1 MKRLLDYKL
10 IKQINST
17 AYPLILSSAVSVLM
31 GWIDQAF
38 IGHISVYAYAGVGLV
53 LSCVNS
59 LVGVL
64 GAFSLVFN
72 IYGSK
77 LSGKQEEKKLS
88 ELFSVFITICLIIGI
103 ILSVIF
109 NLFCDVILSK
119 GFGLEGR
126 ALTEASIYLKIY
138 SFSIPLNLLIF
149 IHSSVIKI
157 YKKTQY
163 LFVCGIIVNAINI
176 VLDYVL
182 VFGKFFFPELGTLGA
197 ALGTIIALI
206 VNLLIYICIIH
217 KFIHFS
223 FHIANLKQ
231 KIQNILKYSLPFIGQ
246 EAMEDIVFVVGINSI
261 VARVGVLELSTYN
274 LISQIINFFLM
285 PMFGYATANTIFVGE
300 SYAQEN
306 YKKIYKV
313 TRYSIFILALWF
325 IVLFLLLNFF
335 SGEIAGIITQSNV
348 VKSLTVIV
356 LPIALMAQLF
366 NYYLNICKSTLQCI
380 GFEKWTLLVTFV
392 TNIFTLLI
400 IFLFGKNLSYI
411 YAMMGVGY
419 LVISS
424 IYSKRLLL
432 LRHGQHGPK

>member
-182 VFGKFFFPELGTLGA
+182 VFRKFFFPELGTLGA

>member
-17 AYPLILSSAVSVLM
+17 AYPLILSSVVSVLM

-38 IGHISVYAYAGVGLV
+38 IGHISIYAYAGVGLV

-88 ELFSVFITICLIIGI
+88 ELFSVFIIICLIIGI

-217 KFIHFS
+217 KFVHFS

-231 KIQNILKYSLPFIGQ
+231 KIQNILNYSLPFIGQ

-261 VARVGVLELSTYN
+261 VARVGVIELSTYN

-313 TRYSIFILALWF
+313 TRYSIFILAFWF
-325 IVLFLLLNFF
+325 TALFLLLNFF
-335 SGEIAGIITQSNV
+335 SAEIAGIITQSNV
-348 VKSLTVIV
+348 VKSLTVMV

-366 NYYLNICKSTLQCI
+366 NYYLNIWQ
-380 GFEKWTLLVTFV
+380 
-392 TNIFTLLI
+392 IF
-400 IFLFGKNLSYI
+400 
-411 YAMMGVGY
+411 
-419 LVISS
+419 
-424 IYSKRLLL
+424 
-432 LRHGQHGPK
+432 PK